1 MGLKDLMVI
10 SGHPGI
16 YRFISQGRNSIIVES
31 LEDKKRMSAY
41 ASSKISSLEEI
52 AVFTETGEIPLADVF
67 KRIYEHT
74 GGKPV
79 PGNKPAEKEIRGFF
93 AEMVP
98 EYDRDRVYVSDM
110 KKVINWYNQLLDY
123 GLLEPDPE
131 TGDSGSSPG
140 PEVEGETAEGGQPAD
155 TAAGADHKGEP
166 GVDNPKDKRKTEKGS
181 DGSAGPDDS
190 SARRDKKDD
199 KDSTSGQGDT
209 QRKKD
214 MGAGAGADD
223 KPE

>member
-52 AVFTETGEIPLADVF
+52 AVFTETGELPLADVF

-93 AEMVP
+93 TEMVP

-110 KKVINWYNQLLDY
+110 KKIINWYNQLIDY
-123 GLLEPDPE
+123 GLLKPDPE
-131 TGDSGSSPG
+131 ESGDSAPGPG
-140 PEVEGETAEGGQPAD
+140 PEETGDTGAGGQPAE
-155 TAAGADHKGEP
+155 G
-166 GVDNPKDKRKTEKGS
+166 
-181 DGSAGPDDS
+181 
-190 SARRDKKDD
+190 
-199 KDSTSGQGDT
+199 
-209 QRKKD
+209 KKD
-214 MGAGAGADD
+214 MGAGADD